1 MNFYSFDFDR
11 MIDGSIPLLAPLPT
25 AAKVYEHLGDLVPL
39 PFAFAGALAIEL
51 IGFRSMRLQTRMIA
65 HNSSNKNQ
73 NERTQY
79 KAPTS
84 QVWAMIIFYLVIAI
98 SIVFLMDRVDG
109 LGAWVIAVFPLFGL
123 LGGWFDGLQRGQNQ
137 REDAREADRDER
149 QKVKAASKQERKAST
164 QAQGKATSK
173 GKARR
178 PASTSQTSKASKAS
192 DDALL
197 KAWQVD
203 PLISNAELGRM
214 FEVSGEAIR
223 QRKNRLGLAGVI
235 DYRQDLGIVV
245 KKGE

>member
-149 QKVKAASKQERKAST
+149 QKVKAASKSARRRHKH
-164 QAQGKATSK
+164 
-173 GKARR
+173 KARR
-178 PASTSQTSKASKAS
+178 PARARQGDQQA
-192 DDALL
+192 
-197 KAWQVD
+197 QV
-203 PLISNAELGRM
+203 
-214 FEVSGEAIR
+214 R
-223 QRKNRLGLAGVI
+223 QARQARQATTPCSRLGKLT
-235 DYRQDLGIVV
+235 R
-245 KKGE
+245 